1 MSGEADAGAKCETH
15 SQSTSCSSKADDHGD
30 AKKRHTQTADADKQV
45 EAESSELMLN
55 RTTTEISATTSETTE
70 YSARELRGS
79 KPRTTYVTTA
89 LETGNTAR
97 AVDAKR
103 LENVTAD
110 RYHKRNHSPGQPH
123 DCEAI
128 ASQ

>member
-15 SQSTSCSSKADDHGD
+15 SQSTSCASQPDDDDD
-30 AKKRHTQTADADKQV
+30 AKKRDAQTADADKQV
-45 EAESSELMLN
+45 DAESSALRLN

-79 KPRTTYVTTA
+79 KPRTTHVGTA
-89 LETGNTAR
+89 LETGNSAR
-97 AVDAKR
+97 AVGAKR

-110 RYHKRNHSPGQPH
+110 RYHERNHSPAQPH
-123 DCEAI
+123 NCEAI
-128 ASQ
+128 ASE